1 MKKEINLV
9 SQILDSKHVLKTYT
23 TQTEVSDDLINY
35 YQVNDF
41 FIEVE
46 KELISAVVEKCQG
59 NPQLCISLVYQLL
72 IVTPLIFICIEWPAG
87 DQREDLAQLLEF

>member
-23 TQTEVSDDLINY
+23 TQTEVSADLINY

-59 NPQLCISLVYQLL
+59 NP
-72 IVTPLIFICIEWPAG
+72 
-87 DQREDLAQLLEF
+87 